1 VHRFA
6 RAMAATGLF
15 LATFAWAGCSGGG
28 TAAAP
33 SPDNPTPANDAFA
46 SPQKVTI
53 AGYTGTAM
61 EPFVS
66 RDGKYLFFN
75 DSNAAGN
82 DTNLYWATR
91 TNALLFQ
98 FQGQIGGVN
107 SPMLDAVASMDLA
120 GNFYFIS
127 NRSYATTA
135 STVYHGTFSN
145 GVVTGIALVPGISL
159 QTPGIVTFDEEVSAD
174 GGTLYIAEGDFSGG
188 NGPASS
194 RIIVAH
200 GSATGGFTRD
210 PNSATILQ
218 NVNARPTSRRAG
230 RSSSSR
236 APRPAASQRTSRR
249 EPTHRARSASRS
261 RSRRSQA
268 IPKHRRSRRTARHYT
283 TITATTAARRSRSI
297 ASRDRIPAHELASG
311 SSRPSCAR
319 GRPRSRARRSE
330 RPRR

>member
-1 VHRFA
+1 
-6 RAMAATGLF
+6 MAATGLF

-218 NVNARPTSRRAG
+218 NVNAGTLQYAPDITPSGKELFFTRASAGGFATYVATRADTSSAFGQPVAIAAISGYSEAPSLAPDGKILYYHHSDDGGATFSIYCVTRPNPG
-230 RSSSSR
+230 
-236 APRPAASQRTSRR
+236 P
-249 EPTHRARSASRS
+249 
-261 RSRRSQA
+261 
-268 IPKHRRSRRTARHYT
+268 
-283 TITATTAARRSRSI
+283 
-297 ASRDRIPAHELASG
+297 
-311 SSRPSCAR
+311 
-319 GRPRSRARRSE
+319 
-330 RPRR
+330 